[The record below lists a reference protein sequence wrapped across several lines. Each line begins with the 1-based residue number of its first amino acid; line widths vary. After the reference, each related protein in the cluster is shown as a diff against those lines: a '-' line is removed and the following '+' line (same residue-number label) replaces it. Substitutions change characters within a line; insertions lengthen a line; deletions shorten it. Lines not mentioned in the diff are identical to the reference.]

1 VDRLISR
8 SNRSPPSARS
18 LELVGVDGGVQ
29 RTVIFVVTMLFVM
42 CEGGKGFSSCCVYYS
57 IVVLIEVSQQRL
69 VLKQDLA

>member
-1 VDRLISR
+1 MDRHISR
-8 SNRSPPSARS
+8 SNRSPPVRTKSR
-18 LELVGVDGGVQ
+18 VGGS
-29 RTVIFVVTMLFVM
+29 RRWCTAAAIFEVTMLFVM